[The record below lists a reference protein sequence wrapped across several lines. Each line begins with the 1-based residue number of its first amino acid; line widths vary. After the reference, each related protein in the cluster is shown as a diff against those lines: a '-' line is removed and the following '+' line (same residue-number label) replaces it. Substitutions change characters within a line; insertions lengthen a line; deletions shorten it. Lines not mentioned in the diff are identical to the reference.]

1 MAKIK
6 LTKTAVE
13 SAQPQAQAVELR
25 DTVVPGFLCK
35 ITPAGRRV
43 FMLQYRTNA
52 GERRKPALGLFGE
65 LTVEQARVMAQDWLA
80 EVRRGGDPG
89 GAKTEA
95 RKAPTIAEL
104 CKKFME
110 DYSKK
115 RNKPSTQEGYQG
127 VIDRCIIPLLGRK
140 KVLDVKR
147 PDIAGLMEKL
157 SYKPTEANKAFG
169 VLRKMFN
176 LAEVWGYRPD
186 GTNPCRHVPMFP
198 PGKETR
204 LIVDGELALIYRHL
218 DKLEAEGLENYVI
231 PLAIRLQ
238 FEFAARRS
246 EVCPLEWTWLD
257 FENRRVV
264 WPDSKTG
271 GMSKPMSAE
280 AYRLLSTAPRREG
293 CPYVLPSPHNPDK
306 HLTFGEHYGGWC
318 RVLKAAGVPHVGT
331 HGIRHRS
338 TTDIANSGVPT
349 KVGMKLTG
357 HKTVAMFM
365 HYVHTEDK
373 PVRDA
378 AELVASRR
386 QAITGAR
393 RTDPVETAATKPTSC
408 DSYPNGYNHGSET
421 QAAVLGRLLEEGLQ
435 GVSRRCTEGHGCGVV
450 HRSVGQQTTFGQ
462 ALEGVGLRC
471 VRIGGRPSERYFPGG
486 LYSEDG
492 RCGTCTTCVPEEVQV
507 RHRHAAAGRGTDR
520 EAVEGR
526 AGPSQDEREI
536 NDEA

>member
-13 SAQPQAQAVELR
+13 AAQPQPQAVELR

-89 GAKTEA
+89 GAKADA
-95 RKAPTIAEL
+95 RKAPTVTEL

-110 DYSKK
+110 EYSKK

-140 KVLDVKR
+140 KVQDVKR
-147 PDIAGLMEKL
+147 PDIAGLMQKL
-157 SYKPTEANKAFG
+157 AYKPTEANKAFG

-186 GTNPCRHVPMFP
+186 GTNPCRHVPMYP

-204 LIVDGELALIYRHL
+204 LIIDDELALIFRHL

-246 EVCPLEWTWLD
+246 EICPLEWSWLD

-293 CPYVLPSPHNPDK
+293 CPYVLPSPNDPDK
-306 HLTFGEHYGGWC
+306 HLTFGEHYGGW
-318 RVLKAAGVPHVGT
+318 
-331 HGIRHRS
+331 
-338 TTDIANSGVPT
+338 
-349 KVGMKLTG
+349 
-357 HKTVAMFM
+357 
-365 HYVHTEDK
+365 
-373 PVRDA
+373 
-378 AELVASRR
+378 
-386 QAITGAR
+386 
-393 RTDPVETAATKPTSC
+393 
-408 DSYPNGYNHGSET
+408 
-421 QAAVLGRLLEEGLQ
+421 
-435 GVSRRCTEGHGCGVV
+435 
-450 HRSVGQQTTFGQ
+450 
-462 ALEGVGLRC
+462 
-471 VRIGGRPSERYFPGG
+471 
-486 LYSEDG
+486 
-492 RCGTCTTCVPEEVQV
+492 
-507 RHRHAAAGRGTDR
+507 
-520 EAVEGR
+520 
-526 AGPSQDEREI
+526 
-536 NDEA
+536 

>member
-35 ITPAGRRV
+35 ITPVGRRV

-115 RNKPSTQEGYQG
+115 RNKPSTRVGYQG

-140 KVLDVKR
+140 KVHDVKR
-147 PDIAGLMEKL
+147 PDVAGLMEKL
-157 SYKPTEANKAFG
+157 SYKQTEANKAFSI
-169 VLRKMFN
+169 LRKMFN
-176 LAEVWGYRPD
+176 MAEVWAYRPD

-198 PGKETR
+198 AGKSTH
-204 LIVDGELALIYRHL
+204 LISDDDMGKLFRQL
-218 DKLEAEGLENYVI
+218 DKIEVEGLENYVI

-246 EVCPLEWTWLD
+246 EIVTLEWEWVDL
-257 FENRRVV
+257 ENRRVV

-271 GMSKPMSAE
+271 GMSKPMSEE
-280 AYRLLSTAPRREG
+280 AYRLLSTAPRQEG
-293 CPYVLPSPHNPDK
+293 NPYVLPSPRHPAQ
-306 HLTFGEHYGGWC
+306 HLTTGEYYGGWC
-318 RVLKAAGVPHVGT
+318 RALKAAGATHVGT

-338 TTDIANSGVPT
+338 ATDIANSGIPV
-349 KVGMKLTG
+349 KVGMALTA
-357 HKTVAMFM
+357 HKTVVMFM
-365 HYVHTEDK
+365 RYVHTEDD
-373 PVRDA
+373 PVREA
-378 AELVASRR
+378 AELVANRR
-386 QAITGAR
+386 KAITGAKQ
-393 RTDPVETAATKPTSC
+393 PPAEATA
-408 DSYPNGYNHGSET
+408 
-421 QAAVLGRLLEEGLQ
+421 
-435 GVSRRCTEGHGCGVV
+435 
-450 HRSVGQQTTFGQ
+450 
-462 ALEGVGLRC
+462 
-471 VRIGGRPSERYFPGG
+471 
-486 LYSEDG
+486 
-492 RCGTCTTCVPEEVQV
+492 
-507 RHRHAAAGRGTDR
+507 
-520 EAVEGR
+520 
-526 AGPSQDEREI
+526 
-536 NDEA
+536 